1 MVDSCLIRTSIPSE
15 DSIGMDIKTS
25 DSHFSNIIIINYHV
39 GIYDEYGENF
49 YDKIH
54 AWIANTAIVKNSI
67 YFRANGSAYISQCF
81 NDTYETAIYINGK
94 QNVVVSEF
102 RNFYNSNYINSD
114 IIDDTPVLFHI
125 SDGQENQNL
134 VCYGY
139 GGYGNNGR
147 EATATQADIQRGFD
161 TQAVISKLD
170 GISNG
175 LCDGFYAVNN
185 GMQTGFNGIQMNMMQ
200 GNFGLQQAINAN
212 NIAAMQNANALQTQL
227 ADCCCQNKQ
236 GQAQIMYNMATDTCA
251 ITTAI
256 NNQTQAIMQNDN
268 NNYRALH
275 DEMVANRM
283 ADKDEIIAQL
293 RTQLNQCTLATSQQA
308 QNQYLI
314 SQLRPSAVPAYL
326 VDNPFRSTGNL
337 PCQQP
342 TCCNG

>member
-1 MVDSCLIRTSIPSE
+1 MGSLFGGKKV
-15 DSIGMDIKTS
+15 K
-25 DSHFSNIIIINYHV
+25 FSNVEKGKWNHDYKSLCPDSFSVYCDGVPDGLIVYNP
-39 GIYDEYGENF
+39 GIAVSTSSEASLWDIMYNR
-49 YDKIH
+49 
-54 AWIANTAIVKNSI
+54 I
-67 YFRANGSAYISQCF
+67 YR
-81 NDTYETAIYINGK
+81 K
-94 QNVVVSEF
+94 
-102 RNFYNSNYINSD
+102 
-114 IIDDTPVLFHI
+114 
-125 SDGQENQNL
+125 
-134 VCYGY
+134 
-139 GGYGNNGR
+139 GR
-147 EATATQADIQRGFD
+147 YC
-161 TQAVISKLD
+161 KLD

-326 VDNPFRSTGNL
+326 VENPFRSTGNL

>member
-1 MVDSCLIRTSIPSE
+1 
-15 DSIGMDIKTS
+15 
-25 DSHFSNIIIINYHV
+25 
-39 GIYDEYGENF
+39 
-49 YDKIH
+49 
-54 AWIANTAIVKNSI
+54 
-67 YFRANGSAYISQCF
+67 
-81 NDTYETAIYINGK
+81 
-94 QNVVVSEF
+94 
-102 RNFYNSNYINSD
+102 
-114 IIDDTPVLFHI
+114 
-125 SDGQENQNL
+125 
-134 VCYGY
+134 
-139 GGYGNNGR
+139 
-147 EATATQADIQRGFD
+147 
-161 TQAVISKLD
+161 
-170 GISNG
+170 
-175 LCDGFYAVNN
+175 
-185 GMQTGFNGIQMNMMQ
+185 
-200 GNFGLQQAINAN
+200 
-212 NIAAMQNANALQTQL
+212 
-227 ADCCCQNKQ
+227 
-236 GQAQIMYNMATDTCA
+236 MYNMATDTCA

>member
-1 MVDSCLIRTSIPSE
+1 MEKLFRHPHSLFFTNSVTFQDIICHFFPTFCISCLNQSGALLNHRVIRKIL
-15 DSIGMDIKTS
+15 ILLMAM
-25 DSHFSNIIIINYHV
+25 
-39 GIYDEYGENF
+39 YGGF
-49 YDKIH
+49 
-54 AWIANTAIVKNSI
+54 
-67 YFRANGSAYISQCF
+67 G
-81 NDTYETAIYINGK
+81 G
-94 QNVVVSEF
+94 
-102 RNFYNSNYINSD
+102 
-114 IIDDTPVLFHI
+114 
-125 SDGQENQNL
+125 
-134 VCYGY
+134 YGY

-185 GMQTGFNGIQMNMMQ
+185 GMLTGFNGIQMNMMQ

-251 ITTAI
+251 ITTAL

-293 RTQLNQCTLATSQQA
+293 RTQLNQCALAASQQA

-314 SQLRPSAVPAYL
+314 SQLRPSANPAYL

>member
-1 MVDSCLIRTSIPSE
+1 MFNGGMSNGPSL
-15 DSIGMDIKTS
+15 
-25 DSHFSNIIIINYHV
+25 
-39 GIYDEYGENF
+39 
-49 YDKIH
+49 
-54 AWIANTAIVKNSI
+54 
-67 YFRANGSAYISQCF
+67 
-81 NDTYETAIYINGK
+81 
-94 QNVVVSEF
+94 
-102 RNFYNSNYINSD
+102 SD
-114 IIDDTPVLFHI
+114 IAALMNRSGGDDGNGFNNGWWILI
-125 SDGQENQNL
+125 L
-134 VCYGY
+134 LMAMY
-139 GGYGNNGR
+139 GGWGDNGFGNRNSSR
-147 EATATQADIQRGFD
+147 NATATEADIQRGFD

-170 GISNG
+170 GITNG

-185 GMQTGFNGIQMNMMQ
+185 GMLTGFNGIQMNMMQ
-200 GNFGLQQAINAN
+200 GNFGLQQALNAN

-293 RTQLNQCTLATSQQA
+293 RTQLNNCNLAASQQA

-314 SQLRPSAVPAYL
+314 SQLRPSANPAYI

-337 PCQQP
+337 PCQQS

>member
-1 MVDSCLIRTSIPSE
+1 MFNGGMTMGPSLA
-15 DSIGMDIKTS
+15 DIAAITNRQN
-25 DSHFSNIIIINYHV
+25 DDCNGFSNGWWILILLMAM
-39 GIYDEYGENF
+39 YGGF
-49 YDKIH
+49 
-54 AWIANTAIVKNSI
+54 
-67 YFRANGSAYISQCF
+67 G
-81 NDTYETAIYINGK
+81 G
-94 QNVVVSEF
+94 
-102 RNFYNSNYINSD
+102 
-114 IIDDTPVLFHI
+114 
-125 SDGQENQNL
+125 
-134 VCYGY
+134 YGY

-185 GMQTGFNGIQMNMMQ
+185 GMLTGFNGVQMNMMQ

-293 RTQLNQCTLATSQQA
+293 RTQLNQCALAASQQA

-314 SQLRPSAVPAYL
+314 SQLRPSANPAYI

>member
-1 MVDSCLIRTSIPSE
+1 MFNGGMTMGPSLA
-15 DSIGMDIKTS
+15 DIAA
-25 DSHFSNIIIINYHV
+25 IINRQNDD
-39 GIYDEYGENF
+39 GNGFNNGWWILILLMAMYGGF
-49 YDKIH
+49 
-54 AWIANTAIVKNSI
+54 
-67 YFRANGSAYISQCF
+67 G
-81 NDTYETAIYINGK
+81 G
-94 QNVVVSEF
+94 
-102 RNFYNSNYINSD
+102 
-114 IIDDTPVLFHI
+114 
-125 SDGQENQNL
+125 
-134 VCYGY
+134 YGY

-170 GISNG
+170 GISSG

-185 GMQTGFNGIQMNMMQ
+185 GMLTGFNGVQMNMMQ

-293 RTQLNQCTLATSQQA
+293 RTQLNQCTLAASQQA

-314 SQLRPSAVPAYL
+314 SQLRPSANPAYI